1 MKRVI
6 RPAEE
11 EIGNVVPGI
20 LFSIFW
26 YCSIGGIILRGGF
39 QLMLVIFLIAGILP
53 VFQAVTSIRR
63 ALFYRKQRAEAIA
76 LGNATYGTITG
87 VTRQDVPY

>member
-26 YCSIGGIILRGGF
+26 YCSIGGIK
-39 QLMLVIFLIAGILP
+39 LMLVIFLIARPAGLP
-53 VFQAVTSIRR
+53 TSSAGFSTGNSAPRR
-63 ALFYRKQRAEAIA
+63 LPSEMPRTVRSP
-76 LGNATYGTITG
+76 G
-87 VTRQDVPY
+87 